1 MKVVLDNSLLQS
13 PPEGEFDAKEVNRR
27 YQRGNSGYQLLT

>member
-1 MKVVLDNSLLQS
+1 MIEITTLLQS
-13 PPEGEFDAKEVNRR
+13 TPEGEFDSKEAHHR